1 MLTVDQA
8 IAFLPQFV
16 VPDRSVVLWQLAL
29 LGVAFI
35 VQAAFL
41 FNFCGLDA
49 RLILL
54 FDFYQ

>member
-1 MLTVDQA
+1 MLTVDQT

-49 RLILL
+49 RLI
-54 FDFYQ
+54 FIV

>member
-1 MLTVDQA
+1 MLTVDQT

-16 VPDRSVVLWQLAL
+16 VPDRGDVLWQLA

-49 RLILL
+49 RLI
-54 FDFYQ
+54 FIV